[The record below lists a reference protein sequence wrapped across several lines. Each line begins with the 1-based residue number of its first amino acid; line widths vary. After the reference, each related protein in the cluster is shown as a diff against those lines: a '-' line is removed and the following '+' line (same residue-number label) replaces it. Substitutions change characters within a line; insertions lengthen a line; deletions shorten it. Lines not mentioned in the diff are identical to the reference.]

1 MGSDDFSRQTHTH
14 FIIIYI
20 SSQSSSNFSSRL
32 VTLSQE
38 GKWYLIL
45 SKYGVDY
52 GRRPLPPESQSVNA
66 LPLYCLYCTASLHE
80 MFQQLTKQLYLKNAS
95 ENCVHPELA
104 RCKLNIQLRVNV
116 QVIMAALCHQALPI
130 LLRFGWD
137 HEKRKT
143 DLKLWNLL
151 LPILKWSPIP
161 LFFCRCSTAEILQHL
176 RCDLLKWAQ
185 ACCKLQAFEPTL

>member
-1 MGSDDFSRQTHTH
+1 MAHISILEIFCCTIRTLKWRGGMKNIHKSKKQNPKQKQIHTKFMNQSDTHQRAFMSLGVSRAAPSAIAGGAILSCNVEIT
-14 FIIIYI
+14 
-20 SSQSSSNFSSRL
+20 SPSSSSSSCL

-38 GKWYLIL
+38 GKWCLIL

-95 ENCVHPELA
+95 EKCVHPELA

-116 QVIMAALCHQALPI
+116 QVIMAALCH
-130 LLRFGWD
+130 
-137 HEKRKT
+137 
-143 DLKLWNLL
+143 
-151 LPILKWSPIP
+151 
-161 LFFCRCSTAEILQHL
+161 
-176 RCDLLKWAQ
+176 
-185 ACCKLQAFEPTL
+185 

>member
-1 MGSDDFSRQTHTH
+1 MGSDDFSWQTHTH

-20 SSQSSSNFSSRL
+20 SSPSSSNFSSRL

-95 ENCVHPELA
+95 ENRVHPELA

-143 DLKLWNLL
+143 DLTLWNLL